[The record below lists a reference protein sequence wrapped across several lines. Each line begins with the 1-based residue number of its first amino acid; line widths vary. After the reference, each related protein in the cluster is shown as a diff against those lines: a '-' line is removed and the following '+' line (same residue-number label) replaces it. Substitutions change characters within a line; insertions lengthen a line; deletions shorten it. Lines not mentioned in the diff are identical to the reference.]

1 MSKTIALGIVM
12 IACNLPGLR
21 LQAQDSQ
28 PRVAPFPMPLLFSTR
43 MTTAHARSISAAR

>member
-21 LQAQDSQ
+21 LQAQDFETES
-28 PRVAPFPMPLLFSTR
+28 RPLPCDFCS
-43 MTTAHARSISAAR
+43 ARG